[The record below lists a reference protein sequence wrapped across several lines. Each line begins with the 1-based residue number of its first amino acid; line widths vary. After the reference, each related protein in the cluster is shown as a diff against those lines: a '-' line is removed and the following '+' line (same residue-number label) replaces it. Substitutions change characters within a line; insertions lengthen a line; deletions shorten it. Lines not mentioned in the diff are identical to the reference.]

1 MCLVMNNW
9 EASNFA
15 EKNSRIPECALRY
28 VFYKK
33 GVLIEGYIRSFCIF
47 LSTAIGIG
55 KLNGL
60 YEPFFKRICF

>member
-1 MCLVMNNW
+1 MHLVVNNW

-47 LSTAIGIG
+47 CSPQLELG
-55 KLNGL
+55 N
-60 YEPFFKRICF
+60 